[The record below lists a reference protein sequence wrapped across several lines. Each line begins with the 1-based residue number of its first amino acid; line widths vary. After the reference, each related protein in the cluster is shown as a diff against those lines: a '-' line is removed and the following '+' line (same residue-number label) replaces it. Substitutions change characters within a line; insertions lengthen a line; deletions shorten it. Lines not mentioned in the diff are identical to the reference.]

1 MAKSAGQVTE
11 SLMSLSRTLATQVSA
26 SENTATTLVKSSHQ
40 ISDTQD
46 EFRSMS
52 GHIQNSHKLLTK
64 YGRRELTDKLLIFL
78 ALIFFFST
86 VLYII
91 KKRMFGYDIIETAES
106 YVNQQQQ
113 TETHELKQEL

>member
-64 YGRRELTDKLLIFL
+64 YGRRERQGRPGRDP
-78 ALIFFFST
+78 ARRVRGRQPGPAGQRPGS
-86 VLYII
+86 VV
-91 KKRMFGYDIIETAES
+91 RDDG
-106 YVNQQQQ
+106 
-113 TETHELKQEL
+113 